1 MSKAVREKFEAT
13 HKVSN
18 EARYV
23 EQVDAYKHWQ
33 YPSVDHPVQGFYEA
47 FQDGWQT
54 GQEQLGEAV
63 DQALADY
70 GRGVC
75 VHEVVREL
83 KKAREEFR

>member
-1 MSKAVREKFEAT
+1 MSKAVRKEFEAT
-13 HKVSN
+13 RKVSD

-23 EQVDAYKHWQ
+23 EQVDAYKYWQ
-33 YPSVDHPVQGFYEA
+33 YPSVDHPVQDLYEA
-47 FQDGWQT
+47 YKDGWQA
-54 GQEQLGEAV
+54 GQEQLGKSV

-75 VHEVVREL
+75 VHEVVRKL